1 MADAWDWRQSY
12 VEYSATPE
20 IQDLQPTTPRG
31 PEVLAPGQEPYA
43 APYGR
48 PQDTVQPPA
57 SGPYAGPY
65 SQYVGYSPTVAAQGA
80 RAFSIAAFIC
90 GGFALLFLPFILGP
104 LGITFGFVAN
114 SKGHRMGRWAGL
126 ISIATTVLGIALSF
140 WVSSNVG
147 LPLAD

>member
-1 MADAWDWRQSY
+1 MAEAWDWRQSY
-12 VEYSATPE
+12 DEYSATPE
-20 IQDLQPTTPRG
+20 DQDLQIRTPPS
-31 PEVLAPGQEPYA
+31 PESPAPGHEPHV
-43 APYGR
+43 APYGP

-90 GGFALLFLPFILGP
+90 GGLALLFLPFLLGP
-104 LGITFGFVAN
+104 LGITFGFVAH
-114 SKGHRMGRWAGL
+114 SKGDRIGRWAGL
-126 ISIATTVLGIALSF
+126 MSIATTVLGIALSF